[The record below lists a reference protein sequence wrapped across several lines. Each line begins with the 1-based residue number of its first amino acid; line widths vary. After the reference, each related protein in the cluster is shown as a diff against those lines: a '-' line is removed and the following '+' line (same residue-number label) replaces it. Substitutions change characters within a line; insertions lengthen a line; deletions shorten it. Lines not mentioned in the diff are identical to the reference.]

1 MKKTLVIVDFQNDFC
16 NPKGSLYVDGASM
29 AKEAIMKYIKDNKD
43 ITAVL
48 FTLDWHTK
56 YHCSFTCNGGTWP
69 VHCVQH
75 TWGSQIDTDLMNCI
89 KDNDKEMWCI
99 EKGTNVDFEEYG
111 AFGRIEKTES
121 NCNGEQTLHYNL
133 FGQDN
138 DWPYYHELDED
149 EIDIVICGIAGDY
162 CVLETLKNLVSCGYF
177 NIEILKDGIAS
188 IDGGKKLDEYVK
200 ELDLKYI

>member
-1 MKKTLVIVDFQNDFC
+1 MKKILIVVDFQNDFC

-29 AKEAIMKYIKDNKD
+29 AKEAIMKYIRDNKD
-43 ITAVL
+43 ITSVL

-99 EKGTNVDFEEYG
+99 EKGTKDDFEEYG
-111 AFGRIEKTES
+111 AFSCIEKTES
-121 NCNGEQTLHYNL
+121 NCSGDRTLHYKL
-133 FGQDN
+133 LGQDN
-138 DWPYYHELDED
+138 NWPYYYELDED
-149 EIDIVICGIAGDY
+149 ETNIVICGIAGDY
-162 CVLETLKNLVSCGYF
+162 CVLETLKNLVNCGYF

-188 IDGGKKLDEYVK
+188 IDGGKKLDEYVN